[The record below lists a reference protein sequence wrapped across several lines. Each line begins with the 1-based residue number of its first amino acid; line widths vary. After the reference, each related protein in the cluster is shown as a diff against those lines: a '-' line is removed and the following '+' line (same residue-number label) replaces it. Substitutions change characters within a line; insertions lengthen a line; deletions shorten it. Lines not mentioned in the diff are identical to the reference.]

1 MIPYLRFIYYA
12 YCVCFQI
19 KKGYGILKMKQ
30 EEINVFNNE
39 VYGYSRK
46 FETYRKHF
54 IPIIESLHRN
64 DAKK

>member
-1 MIPYLRFIYYA
+1 MLSN
-12 YCVCFQI
+12 